1 PTTSPPHHPA
11 LPYTTLFRSPAPSA
25 CVAERQHRQMLPF
38 DHIIQLSGTASGESD
53 LDERSRTTH
62 GERDALLDTSRHEV
76 VREVIRVSVGALNA
90 DTALAVHSAALGE
103 VAHDR
108 HASVNRRRNNS
119 AQAPDGRVFH
129 DRTARV
135 LTLEEATTVVLT
147 VPIAHEAKFLVV
159 SRVDD
164 QRIGAVRGFEP
175 DLGHRAEDRIR
186 VVVGVSRRL
195 GLDSTVADSDEGA
208 SGAITVQ
215 QLVLLHERQLVEATV
230 VDLRHD

>member
-1 PTTSPPHHPA
+1 
-11 LPYTTLFRSPAPSA
+11 
-25 CVAERQHRQMLPF
+25 MLPL

-53 LDERSRTTH
+53 LNERSRTTH

-90 DTALAVHSAALGE
+90 DTALAVHGAALGE

-119 AQAPDGRVFH
+119 AQTPDGRVLH

-147 VPIAHEAKFLVV
+147 VDRKSTRLNSSHVAI
-159 SRVDD
+159 SY
-164 QRIGAVRGFEP
+164 AVFC
-175 DLGHRAEDRIR
+175 LKKKKKSIY
-186 VVVGVSRRL
+186 L
-195 GLDSTVADSDEGA
+195 T
-208 SGAITVQ
+208 
-215 QLVLLHERQLVEATV
+215 QLTQ
-230 VDLRHD
+230 

>member
-1 PTTSPPHHPA
+1 
-11 LPYTTLFRSPAPSA
+11 
-25 CVAERQHRQMLPF
+25 MLPL

-53 LDERSRTTH
+53 LNERSRTTH

-90 DTALAVHSAALGE
+90 DTALAVHGAALGE

-119 AQAPDGRVFH
+119 AQTPDGRVLH

-147 VPIAHEAKFLVV
+147 VQIGRASCRDRGE
-159 SRVDD
+159 SRGMND
-164 QRIGAVRGFEP
+164 A
-175 DLGHRAEDRIR
+175 
-186 VVVGVSRRL
+186 
-195 GLDSTVADSDEGA
+195 
-208 SGAITVQ
+208 
-215 QLVLLHERQLVEATV
+215 
-230 VDLRHD
+230 